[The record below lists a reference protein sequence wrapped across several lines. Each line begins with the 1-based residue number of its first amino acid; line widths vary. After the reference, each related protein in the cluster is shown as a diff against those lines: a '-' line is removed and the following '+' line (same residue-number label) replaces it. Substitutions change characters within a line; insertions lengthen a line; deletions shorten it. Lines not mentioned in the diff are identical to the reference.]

1 MLLADFLVSDRFMSK
16 TLLTLFLPSFF
27 LFGCTAALRQ
37 DLDTLE
43 RSMKDLR
50 SQQAEQTSQLAS
62 LQADVRSLEGKFEE
76 LDYSQKQKIGSEVST
91 LKDQLSNLKRRV
103 PPPAIVPAD
112 VLDSDEAFARTLPE
126 DASLRFSEGLTAI
139 REGNFEQA
147 ISVLQTALDVSG
159 NEPQSGNILFWLGV
173 AYEGAGDNRNAIVA
187 YNQIVSSFPKH
198 SRVSLALL
206 RQAGVLNRIGDSKTA
221 SIILKKIVA
230 DHPSSAEASQS
241 RQRLSVRD

>member
-1 MLLADFLVSDRFMSK
+1 MLLTDFLVSDRYMSK
-16 TLLTLFLPSFF
+16 TLLTLIFPTFF

-50 SQQAEQTSQLAS
+50 SQQAEQTSQLAG
-62 LQADVRSLEGKFEE
+62 LQADVRSLQGKFEE

-112 VLDSDEAFARTLPE
+112 VLDSDEAFARTLSE
-126 DASLRFSEGLTAI
+126 DTALRFTEGLTAI

-173 AYEGAGDNRNAIVA
+173 AYEGAGDNRNAE
-187 YNQIVSSFPKH
+187 
-198 SRVSLALL
+198 
-206 RQAGVLNRIGDSKTA
+206 KT
-221 SIILKKIVA
+221 LWQ
-230 DHPSSAEASQS
+230 H
-241 RQRLSVRD
+241 